1 MTKVCTVPGCTN
13 KHLAKG
19 FCQKH
24 YRQKYRK
31 GEEPTPDDKPGDE
44 SGTPEIPKYT
54 PPEEIMIGKEGPNA
68 IPKEGVQDPAKE
80 RRPPVQYAIGTLQI
94 EMCWEVLNKWA
105 PNSAVKLELSP
116 LQRQALDSAF
126 IQAGLT
132 TTNPW
137 VIIVSIVAFPTIVF
151 ILLNYDQIKLGAAS
165 MLDDFKN
172 AVMPKKKITDAVK
185 ALV

>member
-1 MTKVCTVPGCTN
+1 MTAEGCTAPGCDK
-13 KHLAKG
+13 KHFSKG
-19 FCQKH
+19 LCQKH
-24 YRQKYRK
+24 YRQQYRK
-31 GEEPTPDDKPGDE
+31 KKGSTDEETPAAD
-44 SGTPEIPKYT
+44 IPKYT
-54 PPEEIMIGKEGPNA
+54 PPEEIKIGVQGPVGAEAGPVIDPNA
-68 IPKEGVQDPAKE
+68 PKPP
-80 RRPPVQYAIGTLQI
+80 PPVQYAIGTLQI

-151 ILLNYDQIKLGAAS
+151 ILLNYDQIKIGAKG
-165 MLDDFKN
+165 MFDDMKN
-172 AVMPKKKITDAVK
+172 ALAPKKKVDQFVK
-185 ALV
+185 SLV